1 MNGYQPLALSFA
13 EELSDLKHRYEK
25 LERKHADLERH
36 CRGLE
41 SKLSKTRD
49 RMKMYRERCRAWE
62 RALAK
67 VDEIYWGF
75 LGGDELMAPHRAY
88 AAAVCAANIR
98 KVVAPTYPSDYCAEL
113 RPKLL
118 NRTAQPVVVFDEAAI
133 LSEANKT
140 E

>member
-13 EELSDLKHRYEK
+13 EELSDLKRRYEK

-62 RALAK
+62 SALGNANELYRAFLHGTDYTSIAK
-67 VDEIYWGF
+67 AFGVS
-75 LGGDELMAPHRAY
+75 M
-88 AAAVCAANIR
+88 CMANIR
-98 KVVAPTYPSDYCAEL
+98 KEVAPTYPSADCAEL
-113 RPKLL
+113 HHQLL
-118 NRTAQPVVVFDEAAI
+118 NRTTKPVAVFDEAALLPEMDKI
-133 LSEANKT
+133 E
-140 E
+140 

>member
-1 MNGYQPLALSFA
+1 MQGYQPLALSYA
-13 EELSDLKHRYEK
+13 EELSDLKRRY
-25 LERKHADLERH
+25 ASLERH

-62 RALAK
+62 SALSN
-67 VDEIYWGF
+67 VDRLYWGYMR
-75 LGGDELMAPHRAY
+75 DEDLMAPHMAY
-88 AAAVCAANIR
+88 GVAVCAANIR
-98 KVVAPTYPSDYCAEL
+98 KEVAPTYPSADCAEL

-118 NRTAQPVVVFDEAAI
+118 NRTTQPVVVFDEAT
-133 LSEANKT
+133 LLPEVDKT

>member
-13 EELSDLKHRYEK
+13 EELSDLKRRYER

-62 RALAK
+62 SALGN
-67 VDEIYWGF
+67 VDRLCWGF
-75 LGGDELMAPHRAY
+75 MSDEDLTAPSRAY
-88 AAAVCAANIR
+88 GVAICAANIR
-98 KVVAPTYPSDYCAEL
+98 KEVAPTYPSANCVEL
-113 RPKLL
+113 RPKVL
-118 NRTAQPVVVFDEAAI
+118 NRTALLEVD
-133 LSEANKT
+133 KT

>member
-13 EELSDLKHRYEK
+13 EELSDLKRRYEK

-62 RALAK
+62 SALSN
-67 VDEIYWGF
+67 VDRLYWGF
-75 LGGDELMAPHRAY
+75 MSDEELTALHKAY
-88 AAAVCAANIR
+88 GVAVCAASIR
-98 KVVAPTYPSDYCAEL
+98 KEVAPTYPSADCAEL
-113 RPKLL
+113 HRKLL
-118 NRTAQPVVVFDEAAI
+118 NRAPSPEVD
-133 LSEANKT
+133 KT

>member
-13 EELSDLKHRYEK
+13 EELSDLKRRYEK

-49 RMKMYRERCRAWE
+49 RMKLYRARCRAWE
-62 RALAK
+62 SALSN
-67 VDEIYWGF
+67 VDRLYWGF
-75 LGGDELMAPHRAY
+75 MSDEELTAPHKAY
-88 AAAVCAANIR
+88 GVAVCAANIR
-98 KVVAPTYPSDYCAEL
+98 KEVAPTYPSADCAEL
-113 RPKLL
+113 HRKII
-118 NRTAQPVVVFDEAAI
+118 NRTSSPEVD
-133 LSEANKT
+133 KT

>member
-13 EELSDLKHRYEK
+13 EELSDLKRRYEK

-49 RMKMYRERCRAWE
+49 RMKTYRARCRAWE
-62 RALAK
+62 QALAN
-67 VDEIYWGF
+67 VDELYRGYMR
-75 LGGDELMAPHRAY
+75 DEDLMAPHKAY
-88 AAAVCAANIR
+88 GVAVCAANIR
-98 KVVAPTYPSDYCAEL
+98 KEVAPTYPSADCAEL

-118 NRTAQPVVVFDEAAI
+118 NRTTQPVVVGDEAS
-133 LSEANKT
+133 LLEEVDKP

>member
-1 MNGYQPLALSFA
+1 MQDYQSLALSYA
-13 EELSDLKHRYEK
+13 EELSDLKR
-25 LERKHADLERH
+25 RHASLERH

-49 RMKMYRERCRAWE
+49 RMKMYRARCKAWE
-62 RALAK
+62 SALAK

-75 LGGDELMAPHRAY
+75 LGSDELMAPHRAY

-98 KVVAPTYPSDYCAEL
+98 KVVAPTYPSDYCEEL

-118 NRTAQPVVVFDEAAI
+118 DQTTQPVVVVDEAA
-133 LSEANKT
+133 LLEDVDKP

>member
-1 MNGYQPLALSFA
+1 MQDYQALAMSYA
-13 EELSDLKHRYEK
+13 EELSDLKRRY
-25 LERKHADLERH
+25 ANLERH

-62 RALAK
+62 SALSN
-67 VDEIYWGF
+67 VDRLYWGYMS
-75 LGGDELMAPHRAY
+75 DEDLAAPHKAY
-88 AAAVCAANIR
+88 GVAVCAANIR
-98 KVVAPTYPSDYCAEL
+98 KVVAPTYPSDYCEEL

-118 NRTAQPVVVFDEAAI
+118 NRTAQPVVVFDEAA
-133 LSEANKT
+133 LLPEVDKP

>member
-49 RMKMYRERCRAWE
+49 RMKMYRARCQAWE
-62 RALAK
+62 SALSN
-67 VDEIYWGF
+67 VDRLYWGF
-75 LGGDELMAPHRAY
+75 MRDEELTAPSKAY
-88 AAAVCAANIR
+88 GVAVCAANIR
-98 KVVAPTYPSDYCAEL
+98 KEVAPTYPSADCAEL
-113 RPKLL
+113 HRKIL
-118 NRTAQPVVVFDEAAI
+118 NHPAPPYRHIGGE
-133 LSEANKT
+133 
-140 E
+140 

>member
-13 EELSDLKHRYEK
+13 EELSDLKRRYEK

-62 RALAK
+62 GALSN
-67 VDEIYWGF
+67 VDRLYWGF
-75 LGGDELMAPHRAY
+75 MSDEELTATHKAY
-88 AAAVCAANIR
+88 GVAVCAANIR
-98 KVVAPTYPSDYCAEL
+98 KEVAPTYPSADCAEL
-113 RPKLL
+113 RPKIL
-118 NRTAQPVVVFDEAAI
+118 NRTSSPEVD
-133 LSEANKT
+133 KT